1 MVSDQD
7 LPKTTQYHP
16 LDDQPLTGSSVGRRA
31 ILPSDERTVISKRRP
46 LPSPEMM
53 RPVKPNEIGASLA
66 GEQLGHFELEEFIGG
81 GGKGAVF
88 RAVDNTLGRTV
99 AVKVVSN
106 ESTDVETLRRF
117 RNEAQSAARL
127 DHPNI
132 ARVYY
137 VGEDQGWNYIVFEYI
152 EGVNIRD
159 LVEHK
164 GPLLPEEAVSYM
176 LQVAE
181 ALDHASERDVVH
193 RDIKPSN
200 VLVMPDGRAKL
211 VDMGLARLHHVDSP
225 ANDLTATGVT
235 LGTFDYISPEQ
246 ARDPRCA
253 DVRSDL
259 YSLGCTLYYM
269 LTGMPP
275 FPEGTVLQKLLSHSS
290 DPPPDPRELRP
301 EIPDEIAAIACKLM
315 AKQPSSRHATPRAL
329 ISDLLAVADALG
341 MAGIA
346 SRMTLPRR
354 ELSWFGSI
362 ELYLPWAVPLV
373 VLVLVAGGLDF
384 FWRSAN
390 GGVQQPRQPVLDVA
404 LEEQK
409 QPQTPPSTPNANTQL
424 EPTATPD
431 PNIVGERG
439 GEPNDNVEPEILDTV
454 VEPPVDGLNQ
464 PETGSTSVGVDALSS
479 TPPAASPVSSDDLE
493 ALTEIATD
501 SAVVA
506 PEPVPTVGE
515 GTRLIVGRPED
526 FPESS
531 DVVVTSLEVAFRK
544 AKELPSVETIELA
557 FNKREVAP
565 FTAEL
570 GRAITVVPAPGYRP
584 ELTFRPTNS
593 AITIDKPMIRLV
605 GGKLTWERTHFRV
618 QMPYEPMDGCSLF
631 SLDQVDTISLH
642 DCWLTM
648 RSEFDGTAS
657 FFSVHGPRQMMT
669 GSDEELPII
678 KSPSIQLLRCVARGK
693 ATLVRAMD
701 GLPFWLSWENGL
713 FSSSQRLIES
723 SGLQR
728 SGSAEMISVDLYRV
742 TVSSAL
748 GLCRVVIDD
757 AAPVIP
763 TLDLTCNHCVIRVD
777 QNAPL
782 IEHLGVSTAAMA
794 ESRLDR
800 RGQQNFYGATTD
812 AVWRIH
818 SLAEGL
824 RVYHW
829 DDRDQQVDARWF
841 AETSSERVVRWA
853 RDPELRSEIEE
864 YEHTQADFQL
874 DENQSKK
881 AGFDELLLGLPAESI
896 EAEPVVTP

>member
-1 MVSDQD
+1 
-7 LPKTTQYHP
+7 
-16 LDDQPLTGSSVGRRA
+16 
-31 ILPSDERTVISKRRP
+31 
-46 LPSPEMM
+46 M

-66 GEQLGHFELEEFIGG
+66 GEQLGHFQLEEFIGG
-81 GGKGAVF
+81 GGMGAVF
-88 RAVDNTLGRTV
+88 RAIDNTLGRTV

-106 ESTDVETLRRF
+106 ENTDDETLKRF

-164 GPLLPEEAVSYM
+164 GPLPLEEAVSYL

-181 ALDHASERDVVH
+181 ALDHASERNVVH

-211 VDMGLARLHHVDSP
+211 VDMGLARWHHVDSP

-246 ARDPRCA
+246 AKDPRSA

-259 YSLGCTLYYM
+259 YSLGCTMYYM

-290 DPPPDPRELRP
+290 EPPPDPRELRP
-301 EIPDEIAAIACKLM
+301 EIPDRIAHIVSKLM

-329 ISDLLAVADALG
+329 ISDLLFVADELG

-346 SRMTLPRR
+346 SRASLPRR
-354 ELSWFGSI
+354 GPSWFGVI
-362 ELYLPWAVPLV
+362 EAYLPWAVPLIL
-373 VLVLVAGGLDF
+373 LVLVACGLDF

-390 GGVQQPRQPVLDVA
+390 AGVQRPKPPALATAIVRPSRPETSPAMSKAADRVDPTVLPGREA
-404 LEEQK
+404 
-409 QPQTPPSTPNANTQL
+409 
-424 EPTATPD
+424 
-431 PNIVGERG
+431 G
-439 GEPNDNVEPEILDTV
+439 GESTDGDPPAIDPAGTPSEDNAERSDT
-454 VEPPVDGLNQ
+454 
-464 PETGSTSVGVDALSS
+464 AS
-479 TPPAASPVSSDDLE
+479 TPPGTDASPSPTLPTTAGEGPTVVDVP
-493 ALTEIATD
+493 TEIGTDATD
-501 SAVVA
+501 VD
-506 PEPVPTVGE
+506 PLPVPTE
-515 GTRLIVGRPED
+515 RKNLRLIVGRPEG
-526 FPESS
+526 FPE
-531 DVVVTSLEVAFRK
+531 VAGFVVTSLEAAFRK
-544 AKELPSVETIELA
+544 VKELPDVQTIELA
-557 FNKREVAP
+557 FDKLEVAP

-570 GRAITVVPAPGYRP
+570 GRHITVRPAAGFHP

-593 AITIDKPMIRLV
+593 SIANEKPMIRLI

-631 SLDQVDTISLH
+631 SLDQVDAISL
-642 DCWLTM
+642 DTCWLTM

-657 FFSVHGPRQMMT
+657 FFSVQGPRQMMA
-669 GSDEELPII
+669 GPDEGLPII
-678 KSPSIQLLRCVARGK
+678 TSPSIKLVNCVARGR
-693 ATLVRAMD
+693 ATLVRAMQ
-701 GLPFWLSWENGL
+701 GLPFWLSWDNGL

-728 SGSAEMISVDLYRV
+728 FGGAEMISVDLHHV
-742 TVSSAL
+742 TISSAL

-757 AAPVIP
+757 AAPAIP

-777 QNAPL
+777 QNVPL
-782 IEHLGVSTAAMA
+782 IEHDRVSTAAKA
-794 ESRLDR
+794 ELRLDR
-800 RGQQNFYGATTD
+800 RGEQNFYAATTD
-812 AVWRIH
+812 VIWRIH
-818 SLAEGL
+818 SLADEM
-824 RVYHW
+824 REYRW
-829 DDRDQQVDARWF
+829 DDRDQQVEARWF
-841 AETSSERVVRWA
+841 AETSSERVIRWA
-853 RDPELRSEIEE
+853 RPAELRSHNE
-864 YEHTQADFQL
+864 YEHTLADFQL
-874 DENQSKK
+874 DESQSRK
-881 AGFDELLLGLPAESI
+881 AGFEALESLDQ
-896 EAEPVVTP
+896 VFNYK